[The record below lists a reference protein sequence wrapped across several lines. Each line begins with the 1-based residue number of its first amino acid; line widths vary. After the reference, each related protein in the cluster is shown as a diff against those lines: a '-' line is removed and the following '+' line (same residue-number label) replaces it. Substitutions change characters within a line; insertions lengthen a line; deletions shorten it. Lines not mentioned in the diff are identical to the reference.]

1 MGKSASRAGNADK
14 EDVLVLDDRKEVGI
28 VRMEAGGVAGRA
40 FLGKLVAM
48 RIGSSESRK

>member
-1 MGKSASRAGNADK
+1 M
-14 EDVLVLDDRKEVGI
+14 LDGRREVEV

-48 RIGSSESRK
+48 RIGSSESRKWEAMDGRARF